1 MPYEIVHTKSFRRSF
16 KKLAY
21 RAVIELVTIEKVID
35 ILILNGTLPVQL
47 RDHALKG
54 NYAGCR
60 ECHIKGDLLLIYE
73 IDDKLK
79 LITLVEIGSHSEL
92 FG

>member
-1 MPYEIVHTKSFRRSF
+1 MT
-16 KKLAY
+16 
-21 RAVIELVTIEKVID
+21 IELEAIEKVID
-35 ILILNGTLPVQL
+35 VLILNGALPAQF

-79 LITLVEIGSHSEL
+79 LVTLVEIGSHSEL

>member
-1 MPYEIVHTKSFRRSF
+1 MSYEIVHTKSFRKAL

-21 RAVIELVTIEKVID
+21 SGSIDLSAIQKVID
-35 ILILNGTLPVQL
+35 ILMFSSTLSAQF

-54 NYAGCR
+54 NYARCR
-60 ECHIKGDLLLIYE
+60 ECHIKADLLLIYE
-73 IDDKLK
+73 IDEKLK

>member
-1 MPYEIVHTKSFRRSF
+1 MSYEIVYTKSFKRSL
-16 KKLAY
+16 KKLVHSAS
-21 RAVIELVTIEKVID
+21 IELSDMQKVID
-35 ILILNGTLPVQL
+35 ILISKGNLPTQF
-47 RDHALKG
+47 RDHALRG

-60 ECHIKGDLLLIYE
+60 ECHIRADLLLIYE
-73 IDDKLK
+73 IDNNLK

>member
-1 MPYEIVHTKSFRRSF
+1 MSYEIAYTKSFRKSLKR
-16 KKLAY
+16 LAHSS
-21 RAVIELVTIEKVID
+21 AIELAAIGKVID
-35 ILILNGTLPVQL
+35 VLTLSGILPIQF

-79 LITLVEIGSHSEL
+79 LITLVEISSHSEL

>member
-1 MPYEIVHTKSFRRSF
+1 MSYEIVHTRSFRKSL
-16 KKLAY
+16 KKLIHY
-21 RAVIELVTIEKVID
+21 PDIELATIEKVIN
-35 ILILNGTLPVQL
+35 ILLLNGTLPVQF

-73 IDDKLK
+73 IDNKLK

>member
-1 MPYEIVHTKSFRRSF
+1 
-16 KKLAY
+16 LAY
-21 RAVIELVTIEKVID
+21 SPSIELAAIGKVID
-35 ILILNGTLPVQL
+35 ILILHSTLPAQF

-73 IDDKLK
+73 IDDKLR

>member
-1 MPYEIVHTKSFRRSF
+1 M
-16 KKLAY
+16 
-21 RAVIELVTIEKVID
+21 VIELSVIEKVID
-35 ILILNGTLPVQL
+35 ILMLNGTLPAQYN
-47 RDHALKG
+47 DHALKG

-60 ECHIKGDLLLIYE
+60 ECHIKSDLLLIYE
-73 IDDKLK
+73 IDNQLK

>member
-1 MPYEIVHTKSFRRSF
+1 MSYEIVHTKSFRRSL

-21 RAVIELVTIEKVID
+21 SSTDELSAIEKVID
-35 ILILNGTLPVQL
+35 ILILNGALPTQF

-54 NYAGCR
+54 DYAGCR
-60 ECHIKGDLLLIYE
+60 ECHIKSDLLLIYE
-73 IDDKLK
+73 IDNELK